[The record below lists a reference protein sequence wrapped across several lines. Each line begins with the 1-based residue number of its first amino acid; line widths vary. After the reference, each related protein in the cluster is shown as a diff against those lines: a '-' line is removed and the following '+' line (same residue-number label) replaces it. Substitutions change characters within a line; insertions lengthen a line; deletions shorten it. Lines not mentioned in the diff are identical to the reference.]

1 MAFLDRMKLLE
12 KEELKIEKV
21 TLGGEDFVFVRQMT
35 GRERDRFERSL
46 LLEVEDRKGNIT
58 YKRALEDFRAKLAV
72 NTLCDE
78 QGNNLMKPED
88 FDVLSTN
95 MSAAR
100 LERIVDKA
108 QELNRITEEDKEEM
122 VKNSVGG
129 QSGVGGTASVPTS
142 DTPTPTTGSPS

>member
-1 MAFLDRMKLLE
+1 MAQLDRMKLLE
-12 KEELKIEKV
+12 KEPLKIEKV
-21 TLGGEDFVFVRQMT
+21 DLGNGDFVFVRQMT

-46 LLEVEDRKGNIT
+46 LIEVEDRKGNVT

-78 QGNNLMKPED
+78 QGENLMNPD
-88 FDVLSTN
+88 DYDVLSQH

-108 QELNRITEEDKEEM
+108 QEINRISEEDKEAM
-122 VKNSVGG
+122 VKNSGGG
-129 QSGVGGTASVPTS
+129 QTGEDNSESAAS
-142 DTPTPTTGSPS
+142 

>member
-1 MAFLDRMKLLE
+1 MKLLE
-12 KEELKIEKV
+12 KETLKIEKV
-21 TLGGEDFVFVRQMT
+21 DLGGGDFVHVRQMT

-46 LLEVEDRKGNIT
+46 LLEVEDRKGNVT

-78 QGNNLMKPED
+78 KGDNLMEPTD
-88 FDVLSTN
+88 ADVLSQH

-108 QELNRITEEDKEEM
+108 QELNKISEEDKEAM
-122 VKNSVGG
+122 VKNSEGG
-129 QSGVGGTASVPTS
+129 QTDVSNSGSAAIS
-142 DTPTPTTGSPS
+142 DSPTPTNG